1 MRFGGNVPEEGL
13 RSRIEGTDRQ
23 IIRKDGLM
31 SKTAANLTAKG
42 LADAAMTVL
51 LLLFT
56 VFQTAWDAAHGR
68 IGMGMAARAAVH
80 RSAGR

>member
-1 MRFGGNVPEEGL
+1 MHFGGNASQGL
-13 RSRIEGTDRQ
+13 RSCIEGTDRQ

-56 VFQTAWDAAHGR
+56 VFQTAGDAAYGL

>member
-1 MRFGGNVPEEGL
+1 MHFGGNASQGL

-23 IIRKDGLM
+23 IMRKDGLM
-31 SKTAANLTAKG
+31 SKTAANLTEKG

-56 VFQTAWDAAHGR
+56 VFQTAWDAAHRR
-68 IGMGMAARAAVH
+68 IGMGMAARAAV
-80 RSAGR
+80 RQAAGR